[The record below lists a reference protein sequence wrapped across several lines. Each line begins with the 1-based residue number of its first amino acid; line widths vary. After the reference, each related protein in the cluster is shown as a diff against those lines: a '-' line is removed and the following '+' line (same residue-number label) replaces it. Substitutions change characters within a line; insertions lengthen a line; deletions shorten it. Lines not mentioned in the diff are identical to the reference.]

1 MCVIKQPGYNFHLT
15 GVAVLI
21 YDYGQGIWCGIVFGL
36 NGLLGISC
44 AKSPTLLKIK
54 SFVGTNVISLAF
66 TLLLGSIAGWN
77 AYKVRMIQSV
87 SIFTRNS
94 VEDTNTRILFILFNM
109 QIVISF
115 IHFILVF
122 LSLISILIMSCIRS
136 RSKYFRSKD
145 NANIKLDI
153 YVSEWQ
159 V

>member
-1 MCVIKQPGYNFHLT
+1 M
-15 GVAVLI
+15 I
-21 YDYGQGIWCGIVFGL
+21 YDYGQGIWCGMVFGL
-36 NGLLGISC
+36 NGFLGINC

-54 SFVGTNVISLAF
+54 LFVAANVISLVF
-66 TLLLGSIAGWN
+66 TLLLGSIALWN
-77 AYKVRMIQSV
+77 AYKVRMVQSV
-87 SIFTRNS
+87 SIFTRYS

-122 LSLISILIMSCIRS
+122 LSLIIILIMSCIRS
-136 RSKYFRSKD
+136 RSRYLQS
-145 NANIKLDI
+145 NYNGSIKLDL